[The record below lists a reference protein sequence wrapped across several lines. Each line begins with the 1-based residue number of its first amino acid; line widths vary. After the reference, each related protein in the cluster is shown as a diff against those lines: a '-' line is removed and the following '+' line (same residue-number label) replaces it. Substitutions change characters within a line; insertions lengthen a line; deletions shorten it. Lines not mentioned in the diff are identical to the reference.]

1 MKYLTK
7 DKNVVYY
14 SKYNIYA
21 CLYLKSTSV
30 NLNTAMNL
38 ATSSFFTD
46 IFVTMWLSSAK
57 YFPVMQLTV
66 HFHKTSKQK

>member
-46 IFVTMWLSSAK
+46 IFVTM
-57 YFPVMQLTV
+57 
-66 HFHKTSKQK
+66 